1 MAGIVYETNMFKT
14 STIVLGKESSADS
27 TRNRQKRPAFVE
39 KAQGPMTLASCQ
51 AYVERTSKH
60 KKSIPP
66 DLSFE
71 NVIQDKAMPPCS
83 RLDFMVLTLV
93 ANLVQVQ
100 LGHSTLTCLVGI
112 FSLRF
117 S

>member
-1 MAGIVYETNMFKT
+1 MAGSVYETNMFKT
-14 STIVLGKESSADS
+14 STVAREKKAVLTTK
-27 TRNRQKRPAFVE
+27 NRQKRPAFVE

-60 KKSIPP
+60 KRSIPP

-71 NVIQDKAMPPCS
+71 NVVQDKAMPPCS
-83 RLDFMVLTLV
+83 RQDFMVLTFV
-93 ANLVQVQ
+93 AALVQVH

>member
-1 MAGIVYETNMFKT
+1 MAGSVYGTNMWKT
-14 STIVLGKESSADS
+14 STIIFEKSTADS
-27 TRNRQKRPAFVE
+27 TNNQQKRPAFVE

-60 KKSIPP
+60 KRSIPP

-83 RLDFMVLTLV
+83 RQDFMVFTFV
-93 ANLVQVQ
+93 AALAQVH
-100 LGHSTLTCLVGI
+100 LGHSTLTSLVGI
-112 FSLRF
+112 SSIRF